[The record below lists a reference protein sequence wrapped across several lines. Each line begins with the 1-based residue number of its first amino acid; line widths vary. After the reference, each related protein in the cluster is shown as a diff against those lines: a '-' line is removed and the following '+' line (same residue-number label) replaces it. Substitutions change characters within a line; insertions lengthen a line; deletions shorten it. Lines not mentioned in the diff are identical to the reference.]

1 MNINNHVKTADITL
15 LLEGTYPYVSGGV
28 SSWVHQII
36 LGLPEFSFSLV
47 FLGGARD
54 NYGAMKY
61 ALPDNVVHLECHYLM
76 DDDNPTTPKAR
87 RGQARPFAD
96 IARLHDYFRT
106 PESGL
111 PKDLLTR
118 IIAGLGQPEGVTR
131 EDFLHSEQ
139 SWELICNDY
148 SRFCTD
154 PSFVDFFWTVRSMH
168 APLFMLAG
176 IARQVP
182 PSHAFHAISTGYA
195 GFLGM
200 LLHQQR
206 GRPFLLSEHGIY
218 TKERTIDL
226 TQAGWIKDARETFGG
241 GLDDDVSY
249 IRRLWIRFF
258 EGIGRLTYAAA
269 DPIVALYE
277 GNRRR
282 QIADG
287 ADAAR
292 TQVIPNGIDL
302 ARFAPLRIRRAGRVP
317 PIIGLLGRV
326 VPIKDI
332 KTFIRAMRTVCTLLP
347 DAEGW
352 IIGPE
357 DEDEEYVRE
366 CRELVTSLG
375 LEGKVKFL
383 GFQKP
388 EDVLPQLGLLALTS
402 ISEALPLVILEG
414 FASGLPVLSTDVGSC
429 RELIEGNG
437 EEDRALGAAGAVVPI
452 ADPESYAREALA
464 LLTNGHRWHAAQA
477 AGIAR
482 VERYYTQPMMYDRY
496 RRLYQSAL
504 QATEEG

>member
-1 MNINNHVKTADITL
+1 MNINSNVKTADITL

-36 LGLPEFSFSLV
+36 RGLPEFSFSLV

-54 NYGAMKY
+54 NYGTMKY
-61 ALPDNVVHLECHYLM
+61 ELPDNVVHLECHYLM
-76 DDDNPTTPKAR
+76 DDDSRATAPKAR
-87 RGQARPFAD
+87 RGQARPFAG
-96 IARLHDYFRT
+96 IARLHDYFRA

-118 IIAGLGQPEGVTR
+118 IVTSLGQPEGITR

-139 SWELICNDY
+139 SWELIRNDY

-176 IARQVP
+176 VARQVP
-182 PSHAFHAISTGYA
+182 PSRAFHAISTGYA

-206 GRPFLLSEHGIY
+206 GRPLLLSEHGIY
-218 TKERTIDL
+218 TKERAIDL

-287 ADAAR
+287 AETAR
-292 TQVIPNGIDL
+292 TRVIPNGIDL
-302 ARFAPLRIRRAGRVP
+302 ARFAPLRAQRAGRVP

-375 LEGKVKFL
+375 LEGQVKFL

-388 EDVLPQLGLLALTS
+388 EDVLPKLGLLALTS

-414 FASGLPVLSTDVGSC
+414 FASGLPVLATDVGSC

-437 EEDRALGAAGAVVPI
+437 EEDRALGTAGAVAPI

-496 RRLYQSAL
+496 RLLYQSAL
-504 QATEEG
+504 NKS